1 MSREIKFRAW
11 DGEKYLH
18 HSGGKFDREWIY
30 LKVEG
35 GIWSKWGSFASYT
48 KNLVL
53 QQYTGL
59 KDKNGVEIYEGD
71 IVICNM
77 ENAQTQSQKK
87 SYAGIIHWNHSYWAV
102 GKYKLFIMEDK
113 SFKVIGNIFETN
125 KMENANYHN
134 GIYFCKGCS
143 GRVISRLCSCGT
155 PHPEFNTI
163 IK

>member
-1 MSREIKFRAW
+1 MSREIKFRVW

-35 GIWSKWGSFASYT
+35 GIWSKWGIGSYT

-71 IVICNM
+71 YVKITNHRWILADGQK
-77 ENAQTQSQKK
+77 EEDTQYLVEWS
-87 SYAGIIHWNHSYWAV
+87 GIGFDFRLLNGYFMQGCGRNSEPEYEV
-102 GKYKLFIMEDK
+102 
-113 SFKVIGNIFETN
+113 VGNIFE
-125 KMENANYHN
+125 KE
-134 GIYFCKGCS
+134 
-143 GRVISRLCSCGT
+143 
-155 PHPEFNTI
+155 P
-163 IK
+163 